1 MGVEMTAEG
10 SVPMKK
16 TQMRWIGAGLIA
28 IAVLLRV
35 VFLTS
40 IPLRV
45 HPDEAGLGLNA
56 WTLAEFGTDRYGNFL
71 PVCPLNFYGEQ
82 SAFYTYFCAL
92 LVKLFGL
99 NLATLRAPAV
109 VMGLAA
115 VLFGAGLIR
124 EEWKEEGAL
133 WGLFLFG
140 TAPWFVAASR
150 YALDCNSML
159 GMSAIALFFWQRLCR
174 RASSEEEEKHYG
186 GFFLVGVLFG
196 AILYTYIIAAI
207 TVVVFWLLS
216 GLFYWLYRRE
226 GRGKRFRQLCFAA
239 VPLLLMAIPLV
250 LVVCVNT
257 FGWETIRTPFFT
269 VPRLLENRTAEV
281 GLSFPAIREKL
292 MALVHV
298 LTTDGIYGSPANEWN
313 LFRISVPF
321 MLVGGV
327 HSLVE
332 TIRCF
337 RERRQSLHPY
347 LIFWCAG
354 SVVTMFLCG
363 TYTYHVNG
371 IFAALVCF
379 VVDGIVLAASKLRS
393 VRSGKIFLWI
403 LACLYVLSAVRACR
417 AYFVNAAGDAYQIYG
432 GVQAALDSL
441 EGSQREKEVYIPDE
455 IGEIY
460 FLSDP
465 LTPEEVMRDC
475 DAYGMVRD
483 HGRLHFR
490 MPETYDRDVIFILN
504 EKSVFRP
511 DAVWGRNYSEKKVG
525 HYVVLWCE

>member
-1 MGVEMTAEG
+1 
-10 SVPMKK
+10 
-16 TQMRWIGAGLIA
+16 
-28 IAVLLRV
+28 
-35 VFLTS
+35 
-40 IPLRV
+40 
-45 HPDEAGLGLNA
+45 
-56 WTLAEFGTDRYGNFL
+56 
-71 PVCPLNFYGEQ
+71 
-82 SAFYTYFCAL
+82 
-92 LVKLFGL
+92 
-99 NLATLRAPAV
+99 
-109 VMGLAA
+109 
-115 VLFGAGLIR
+115 
-124 EEWKEEGAL
+124 
-133 WGLFLFG
+133 
-140 TAPWFVAASR
+140 
-150 YALDCNSML
+150 
-159 GMSAIALFFWQRLCR
+159 
-174 RASSEEEEKHYG
+174 
-186 GFFLVGVLFG
+186 
-196 AILYTYIIAAI
+196 
-207 TVVVFWLLS
+207 
-216 GLFYWLYRRE
+216 
-226 GRGKRFRQLCFAA
+226 
-239 VPLLLMAIPLV
+239 
-250 LVVCVNT
+250 
-257 FGWETIRTPFFT
+257 
-269 VPRLLENRTAEV
+269 
-281 GLSFPAIREKL
+281 

-393 VRSGKIFLWI
+393 IRTEKIFLWI

-490 MPETYDRDVIFILN
+490 MPETYDRNVIFILN

-511 DAVWGRNYSEKKVG
+511 DAVWGRDYSEKKVG

>member
-250 LVVCVNT
+250 LVVCVNI

-347 LIFWCAG
+347 LIFWCSG

-393 VRSGKIFLWI
+393 IRTEKIFLWI
-403 LACLYVLSAVRACR
+403 LACLYVLSAV
-417 AYFVNAAGDAYQIYG
+417 
-432 GVQAALDSL
+432 LSL
-441 EGSQREKEVYIPDE
+441 IHISEP
-455 IGEIY
+455 
-460 FLSDP
+460 
-465 LTPEEVMRDC
+465 T
-475 DAYGMVRD
+475 
-483 HGRLHFR
+483 
-490 MPETYDRDVIFILN
+490 
-504 EKSVFRP
+504 RP
-511 DAVWGRNYSEKKVG
+511 Y
-525 HYVVLWCE
+525 